1 MLREF
6 ILANRELIIE
16 RARERVRK
24 RMPASSS
31 EARLEHG
38 IPIFLSQLADAL
50 LVPPPGTLR
59 LVGLDRD
66 RQRAI
71 GDSSALHGRELLRNG
86 FTVGQV
92 VHGYGDVCQIVTELA
107 SETNAAI
114 SAAEFHMF
122 NHCLDD
128 AIAGAVTAYGQH
140 RENDLASENA
150 ERKGMLVHELRNL
163 LHAATLSFDVIKRG
177 AVGVGGSTG
186 AIHARSLAGLTTLVD
201 RALAEVRLESGQPRL
216 QRLLLGEFIEEVG
229 LVAKMQAEACGIDL
243 SIPSAIDGD
252 LAVDADRELLGSAVA
267 NLLQNAIKFTRSG
280 GRVSLTTFD
289 TGNRVLIQVSDE
301 CGGLPD
307 GKAQELFL
315 PFTQAGADRSGLGL
329 GLTIALAAVRL
340 NSGLLTV
347 RDVPGT
353 GCTFTIDL
361 PKRPPPRSSVVQPR
375 PQSEQRLAKNE
386 GGGSQTATS
395 PALDAKTRVG

>member
-1 MLREF
+1 
-6 ILANRELIIE
+6 
-16 RARERVRK
+16 
-24 RMPASSS
+24 
-31 EARLEHG
+31 
-38 IPIFLSQLADAL
+38 
-50 LVPPPGTLR
+50 
-59 LVGLDRD
+59 
-66 RQRAI
+66 
-71 GDSSALHGRELLRNG
+71 
-86 FTVGQV
+86 
-92 VHGYGDVCQIVTELA
+92 
-107 SETNAAI
+107 
-114 SAAEFHMF
+114 
-122 NHCLDD
+122 
-128 AIAGAVTAYGQH
+128 
-140 RENDLASENA
+140 
-150 ERKGMLVHELRNL
+150 
-163 LHAATLSFDVIKRG
+163 
-177 AVGVGGSTG
+177 
-186 AIHARSLAGLTTLVD
+186 
-201 RALAEVRLESGQPRL
+201 
-216 QRLLLGEFIEEVG
+216 LLLGEFIEEVG

>member
-1 MLREF
+1 
-6 ILANRELIIE
+6 
-16 RARERVRK
+16 
-24 RMPASSS
+24 
-31 EARLEHG
+31 
-38 IPIFLSQLADAL
+38 
-50 LVPPPGTLR
+50 
-59 LVGLDRD
+59 
-66 RQRAI
+66 
-71 GDSSALHGRELLRNG
+71 
-86 FTVGQV
+86 
-92 VHGYGDVCQIVTELA
+92 
-107 SETNAAI
+107 
-114 SAAEFHMF
+114 MF